1 MENEFVIC
9 IEFRKLHYTIKSEP
23 MKKFQLIIIMYLL
36 ALGLAG
42 CSSQKG
48 VQKTVVTAPE
58 NPAFVTE
65 NTENIEKDK
74 PEPENV
80 VIKPVVH
87 VVKKG
92 ESLWVIAKQY
102 GVTVK
107 AIAEANNIKDS
118 SLIKIN
124 QELIIPE
131 KNED

>member
-1 MENEFVIC
+1 
-9 IEFRKLHYTIKSEP
+9 
-23 MKKFQLIIIMYLL
+23 MKKFQLIIIMYIL

-48 VQKTVVTAPE
+48 VQKTAVTAPE
-58 NPAFVTE
+58 NPAFVSE

-74 PEPENV
+74 PNPENMAV
-80 VIKPVVH
+80 KPVIH

-107 AIAEANNIKDS
+107 AIAEANNIEDT

-124 QELIIPE
+124 QELIIP
-131 KNED
+131 KSNGN